1 MKKFLIV
8 LLLLVAVGIY
18 FLPGKKP
25 ANNEGKISPEAA
37 ISNAFATVSPQAKAA
52 IDSSFK
58 KISNAAPGKILAS
71 AAQIM
76 LAKAGPTNAPEI
88 TNMDP
93 LAVMENTRTAIRNY
107 GQRLGGNPIGSNEE
121 ITRALMGENPK
132 QLNFISADA
141 GLRVNGKGELI
152 DAWGTPFFF
161 HQLSGE
167 QMEIHSA
174 GPDKLMWTLDD
185 LVVH

>member
-1 MKKFLIV
+1 
-8 LLLLVAVGIY
+8 
-18 FLPGKKP
+18 
-25 ANNEGKISPEAA
+25 
-37 ISNAFATVSPQAKAA
+37 
-52 IDSSFK
+52 
-58 KISNAAPGKILAS
+58 
-71 AAQIM
+71 
-76 LAKAGPTNAPEI
+76 
-88 TNMDP
+88 
-93 LAVMENTRTAIRNY
+93 
-107 GQRLGGNPIGSNEE
+107 
-121 ITRALMGENPK
+121 MGENPK